1 MVIRREIWQR
11 TNSQLFYLS
20 SSARSFRACV
30 HPHFS
35 VVAFFS
41 LSTFFLS
48 FFPSISFFLRSICV
62 NRIILPAVAAG
73 SWLQKAPCLA
83 PGMKK
88 LSQRNLLYVFLG
100 EPFFSTGGE
109 KGLDMPN
116 PSDQRKPEREG
127 RIPSPFSASSPLKR
141 RL

>member
-11 TNSQLFYLS
+11 TNSKLFYLS

-35 VVAFFS
+35 VFAFFS

-48 FFPSISFFLRSICV
+48 FLPSISFFLRSICV

-83 PGMKK
+83 LGGKK
-88 LSQRNLLYVFLG
+88 LPQRNLFNVSMG

-127 RIPSPFSASSPLKR
+127 RIPSSFSAPSPLKR
-141 RL
+141 WL